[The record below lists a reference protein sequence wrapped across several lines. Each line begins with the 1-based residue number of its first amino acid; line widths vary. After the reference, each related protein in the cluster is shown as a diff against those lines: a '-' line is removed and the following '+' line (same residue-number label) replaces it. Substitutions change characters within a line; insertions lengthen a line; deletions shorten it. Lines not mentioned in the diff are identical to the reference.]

1 MRARLPTVTMTNAY
15 KHSGYEARE
24 RVAEP
29 VATYGEAETNEKYV
43 KTREGQPR
51 GRPPV
56 RRKLLKIKVAG
67 GRLELPTL
75 GL

>member
-1 MRARLPTVTMTNAY
+1 MTMTDSYTHTGNEAGERAVEFVA
-15 KHSGYEARE
+15 GYDG
-24 RVAEP
+24 V
-29 VATYGEAETNEKYV
+29 ETNEKYV
-43 KTREGQPR
+43 KMRKGRPR

-56 RRKLLKIKVAG
+56 RRKLLKRKVAG

>member
-1 MRARLPTVTMTNAY
+1 MMTDSY
-15 KHSGYEARE
+15 THSSHEAQE
-24 RVAEP
+24 PAAEP
-29 VATYGEAETNEKYV
+29 VAGYSEAEMNGKYV
-43 KTREGQPR
+43 KTRKAGPR